1 MLWCP
6 RNPWLTFTAQDL
18 KARHRDAN
26 LEGGI
31 NRFVSPLPSA
41 KQHSKCESLSC
52 EKVSMLLDHILQ
64 SPITF
69 KISPPK
75 LITTEIFLRTSLL
88 LYDRN
93 ILLHYHDHCPPS
105 SSQCQPPS
113 YSTFISA
120 STTLSPPK
128 PSGLA
133 FCVQCQVSA
142 SLPLLAH
149 TIPSTSLT

>member
-1 MLWCP
+1 MSP
-6 RNPWLTFTAQDL
+6 RKPWLTFTAQDL

-26 LEGGI
+26 FEGGI
-31 NRFVSPLPSA
+31 NRFVSPLPLA
-41 KQHSKCESLSC
+41 KQHGKCESLSRG
-52 EKVSMLLDHILQ
+52 KVSTLLDHILQ

-69 KISPPK
+69 KISLPK

-88 LYDRN
+88 LYDQN

-120 STTLSPPK
+120 STILSLPK

-133 FCVQCQVSA
+133 FCVQPPVSA
-142 SLPLLAH
+142 SLLLAH